1 MQLTLAFS
9 NEIDLEDRGRLLTD
23 VVCRAWLFSIW
34 KKYIYE
40 AGWCVDVYISYVNYF
55 IIEGL
60 MKREDTYIR
69 FAALWIDNVFLS
81 RSYFNGKEFGIL
93 TDTLFVFKDL
103 ITFSR

>member
-40 AGWCVDVYISYVNYF
+40 AGWCVDVYISYINYF

-60 MKREDTYIR
+60 MKREKTHIR

-81 RSYFNGKEFGIL
+81 RSYFNEKEFGIL

-103 ITFSR
+103 IAFSR